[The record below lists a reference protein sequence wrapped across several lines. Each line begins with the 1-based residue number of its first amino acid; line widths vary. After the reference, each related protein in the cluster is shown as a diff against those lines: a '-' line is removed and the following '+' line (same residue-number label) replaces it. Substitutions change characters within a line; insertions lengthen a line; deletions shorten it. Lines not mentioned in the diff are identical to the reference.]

1 MEVEISICSLENH
14 PSNMLGGQE
23 FRCRRVL
30 KSHGRSWL
38 GLVLFQ
44 IIWGFWENSIPH
56 AIPWFF
62 ILFPTIATSIGPVPP
77 IFLAR
82 FRSTHGDRRM
92 QHEPLWSFLFALLLC
107 GGLWDTWN
115 LGIPGITGWIRNG
128 GFQSH
133 GGTPIAGWFISWK
146 ILLKYTKI
154 WMQTGDN
161 PILGNHQMRI

>member
-1 MEVEISICSLENH
+1 MEVEISICSLENS

-23 FRCRRVL
+23 FRCRQVL

-44 IIWGFWENSIPH
+44 IIWGFWENSIPMQFH
-56 AIPWFF
+56 CFHP
-62 ILFPTIATSIGPVPP
+62 FPNNRLIKWARSS

-115 LGIPGITGWIRNG
+115 LGIPGIPGWIQNG

-146 ILLKYTKI
+146 ILLRYTKI
-154 WMQTGDN
+154 WMQTGDS